1 MTMSFS
7 DRMMALVHN
16 EEVREASTNF
26 LFDTAEAV
34 LGNPFAAARVF
45 LAIYQFPFFYNEQR
59 FWSKME
65 DFLNG
70 VFLGEEDRA
79 KFSALLTENGEKS
92 ENPYRLVECI
102 NRAETK
108 QKIRYIINA
117 TRCLLSEFINTPDYF
132 RICHIITQTVEED
145 LLYVRD
151 HLHEKDLPYSAY
163 VQGLLT
169 SGLMFQSV
177 IDASGK
183 QKYSFTPLAEFV
195 DRYAVSYE
203 DVEKY
208 PNPSISTFQIP
219 NPQPK
224 LPGMDWEEI
233 NSEEIVKLFNE

>member
-1 MTMSFS
+1 MSFS
-7 DRMMALVHN
+7 DKMMALVHN
-16 EEVREASTNF
+16 KEVQDASTDF
-26 LFDTAEAV
+26 LFDIAETA
-34 LGNPFAAARVF
+34 LGDPFAAARVF
-45 LAIYQFPFFYNEQR
+45 LAVCKSPFFFNEQR

-70 VFLGEEDRA
+70 VFLSDDDRSKFAA
-79 KFSALLTENGEKS
+79 KLTENGDKG

-108 QKIRYIINA
+108 QKIQYIINA
-117 TRCLLSEFINTPDYF
+117 TRCLLSGFINTPDYF

-145 LLYVRD
+145 LLYARD
-151 HLHEKDLPYSAY
+151 HLHEKDLPYS
-163 VQGLLT
+163 VCIQGLLT
-169 SGLMFQSV
+169 SGLMFQSI
-177 IDASGK
+177 IDANGE

-208 PNPSISTFQIP
+208 PNPNISYLHIP

-224 LPGMDWEEI
+224 LPGMDWEPIKTEDI
-233 NSEEIVKLFNE
+233 DKLFNE